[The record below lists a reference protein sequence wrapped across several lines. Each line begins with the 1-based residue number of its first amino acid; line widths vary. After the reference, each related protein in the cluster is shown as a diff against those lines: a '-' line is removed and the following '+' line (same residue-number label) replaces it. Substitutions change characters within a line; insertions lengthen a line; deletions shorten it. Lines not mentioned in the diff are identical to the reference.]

1 MLGLT
6 CTDYTTQLFQLLD
19 DILIGIFHILTFEVS
34 HWIHKF
40 ASLVDWADNFLI
52 SINDACSQTNA
63 VVIFSK
69 IWSLKQ

>member
-52 SINDACSQTNA
+52 SFYDSCSQTNA